1 MLEEYSHGTSMMC
14 EKSLIEIRL
23 TFDSAMIWA
32 TIINGLLG
40 IVMMITFC
48 FAVGDN
54 LESIIDADIVSSKQQ
69 LAWVQQLTESAARD
83 QPVAQRDRIQGWH
96 RRLDVCFAHPQLLL
110 IRHHH
115 CLVFSPNLG
124 FCS

>member
-1 MLEEYSHGTSMMC
+1 MMC
-14 EKSLIEIRL
+14 EKSLIRIRL

-32 TIINGLLG
+32 TIINGILG

-69 LAWVQQLTESAARD
+69 LVWVQQLTESAARD
-83 QPVAQRDRIQGWH
+83 QPVA
-96 RRLDVCFAHPQLLL
+96 
-110 IRHHH
+110 
-115 CLVFSPNLG
+115 
-124 FCS
+124 